1 MVDLV
6 NVGGGENWDASF
18 TGGGPAESTS
28 QIVKAIQSDDAFSA
42 VANGVV
48 LGLDLLDVLE
58 SPIKTLATSV
68 IGWLL
73 EHISF
78 LDSFLDYTTGD
89 PGAIESAVN
98 ALNTAATELD
108 KLAAA
113 HIEALTQVPTYVEG
127 GSESATAFV
136 ERVMPRAEDIKAQS
150 IACVGLASGMTVDG
164 VLVST
169 CRGVIRDELA
179 NLVLKAIT
187 RATAAAAAAPYTG
200 GGSVVAAVYDT
211 VVEGA
216 QTAAELGTVLAKV
229 GVKMSAMSGK
239 LGELVDALDKSVAR
253 NVLTSSAKGAD
264 MSEARPDLTETD
276 RATSRRGPATPN
288 RPWRVAGTLD
298 DG

>member
-1 MVDLV
+1 M
-6 NVGGGENWDASF
+6 
-18 TGGGPAESTS
+18 
-28 QIVKAIQSDDAFSA
+28 
-42 VANGVV
+42 ANGVV

-276 RATSRRGPATPN
+276 RATSRREPATPN